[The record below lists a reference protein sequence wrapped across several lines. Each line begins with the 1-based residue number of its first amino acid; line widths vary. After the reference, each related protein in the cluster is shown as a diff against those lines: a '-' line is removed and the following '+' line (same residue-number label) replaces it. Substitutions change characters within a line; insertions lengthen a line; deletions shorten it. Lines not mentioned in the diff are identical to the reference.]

1 MTNSVIAEG
10 KTTAEA
16 VEKGLKELNVSKDM
30 VNIKV
35 LEEDK
40 KRSFYSIL
48 APRVVK
54 VELTIKENAEK
65 KEHKE
70 KQEKP
75 KEKRATNENLEEIEV
90 AKTDIEK
97 FLQEL
102 LKDDYKYAVRIEKFD
117 ILVNIDGENINHLIG
132 YRGETINALQ
142 TIISSV
148 ANKKSSSKIK
158 VFVDIAGYKERRIKT
173 LEELRE
179 KISNSVIRTG
189 KAITLEPM
197 TAYERKIIHT
207 KLQENNKVKTFSK
220 GEEPHRRIVVT
231 LNK

>member
-54 VELTIKENAEK
+54 VELTIKENTEK

-102 LKDDYKYAVRIEKFD
+102 LKDDYKYEVRIEKFD

-173 LEELRE
+173 LEELAE
-179 KISNSVIRTG
+179 KISKTVIRTG

>member
-173 LEELRE
+173 LEELAE
-179 KISNSVIRTG
+179 KISKTVIRTG